1 MYLYKDGRKIR
12 SEEHF
17 KFLSFEVSKTGAIAI
32 AAVLTLMIIIIAM
45 MLLRHG
51 RSSRRR

>member
-17 KFLSFEVSKTGAIAI
+17 KVLSVEVPKWAAIVGG
-32 AAVLTLMIIIIAM
+32 VLLLLILIVIVMMIM
-45 MLLRHG
+45 KHG
-51 RSSRRR
+51 KGRRRR